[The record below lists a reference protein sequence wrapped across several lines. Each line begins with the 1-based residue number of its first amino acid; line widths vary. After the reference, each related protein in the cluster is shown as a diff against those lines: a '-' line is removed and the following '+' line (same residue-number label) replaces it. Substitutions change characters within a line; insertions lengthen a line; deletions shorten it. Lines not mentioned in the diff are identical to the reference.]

1 MEMTVKDA
9 AKMFDASVS
18 AIYKWIEELGMP
30 AVRVQEQ
37 YRFNS
42 TELLEWATVTGVRV
56 SADFLS
62 DPSAPAR
69 ALPEVSEAI
78 RAGGVFY
85 GVAGDDKE
93 SVMKAVVRLIRLP
106 KTIDRKFL
114 LQMLLAREALG
125 STGVGAGIAIPHP
138 RTPIVLRVEEP
149 AIGLFFLEHP
159 VDFGSLDGK
168 PVDTLF
174 TLVSPTVKAHL
185 HLLSRLA
192 FLLHEPALKK
202 ALRQRMDEKN
212 ILETI
217 ERAVAGLKR
226 KQRMAS
232 GEGR

>member
-1 MEMTVKDA
+1 
-9 AKMFDASVS
+9 MFDASVS

-62 DPSAPAR
+62 NPSAPAG

-217 ERAVAGLKR
+217 ERLVAGLKR